1 MTPSLRIIDANA
13 NRAREALRVLEDV
26 ARFVLDDR
34 DLAAALKEL
43 RHDLR
48 GVLES
53 LPVDRAMLLAWR
65 DTPGDVGTSTSTE
78 GERVRRDLADV
89 AGAAGSRL
97 AEALR
102 SIEEATK
109 TLAGSAHDVPVRIE
123 RMRYTAYELDRRVL
137 AGVGPSRAPQWRL
150 CVLVTKALCAGRSR
164 EEVTRAAIAGGA
176 DCIQLREKDAEGAE
190 LLETAR
196 SLRSVTRAARVHFIV
211 NDRPDIA
218 LLSGADG
225 VHLGQTDLPVR
236 EVRRLA
242 GRSLLVGIST
252 SNVEQARHAAREGA
266 DYCGIGPMF
275 ATTTKDKPTL
285 AGPAAVS
292 AYLADPGA
300 SRLPHLAIGGI
311 TPGNVSQLAT
321 SGARGIAVS
330 SAVCGAPDPGA
341 VCHELRRALGAPIPP
356 AA

>member
-13 NRAREALRVLEDV
+13 NRAREAFRVLEDI

-34 DLAAALKEL
+34 ELGAALKEL

-48 GVLES
+48 GTLEA
-53 LPVDRAMLLAWR
+53 LPLDRAMLLAWR
-65 DTPGDVGTSTSTE
+65 DTPGDVGTSCSTE

-97 AEALR
+97 TEALR
-102 SIEEATK
+102 SIEEASK
-109 TLAGSAHDVPVRIE
+109 TLAGADNQVPVRIE
-123 RMRYTAYELDRRVL
+123 RIRYTAYELERRVL
-137 AGVGPSRAPQWRL
+137 ASVGPSGAPQWRL
-150 CVLVTKALCAGRSR
+150 CVLVTGSLCAGRSR
-164 EEVTRAAIAGGA
+164 EEIAHAAIAGGA
-176 DCIQLREKDAEGAE
+176 DCIQLREKDVEDAEF
-190 LLETAR
+190 LEAAR
-196 SLRSVTRAARVHFIV
+196 SIRSVTRAARVHFIV

-218 LLSGADG
+218 LLVAADG

-236 EVRRLA
+236 EARRLA
-242 GRSLLVGIST
+242 GRSLLVGVST

-275 ATTTKDKPTL
+275 ATTTKHKPTL
-285 AGPAAVS
+285 AGPTAVS

-311 TPGNVSQLAT
+311 TPGNVSQLAAF
-321 SGARGIAVS
+321 GVRGIAVS
-330 SAVCGAPDPGA
+330 SVVCAAPDPGA
-341 VCHELRRALGAPIPP
+341 VCRELRRALGAPIPSS
-356 AA
+356 A